1 MVNFMLIPAKENK
14 ALIMFSV
21 LSGLFLAALDQ
32 TIVSTALPKIAASLG
47 GVDILSWVVSAYL
60 LSSTATV
67 IIYGKLSDIYG
78 RKKLFILG
86 ILIFLA
92 GSVLCGL
99 SNSIIYLIIFRFI
112 QGVGG
117 GAIFANSMAIIG
129 DLFPPVERGKWQG
142 AIGATFGLASILGP
156 LMGGFLTDSISWH
169 WVFFINVPIGIISI
183 LILQKFLP
191 FSHAHA
197 NRTIDYKGSF
207 LLVLSILSFMLG
219 LLTDGAGN
227 HLRTASLFV
236 FSSSLIYFFIRTEKR
251 AKEPIMPLD
260 IFHNKIFL
268 VSVFIVFI
276 TAMGFFGAVTYIP
289 LFVQGVLAKTAT
301 NSGLIMTPMVIAM
314 VMSNII
320 SGQIVSRTGKY
331 KAVTVFGMF
340 MMTAGII
347 MLSSIGLSTT
357 DDELFRDLFLIGVGL
372 GTTFPTLMVAAQNA
386 FDHSRMGVVTAS
398 LQFFRSIGG
407 LVGVTVFG
415 TIMVLSLNAHLAG
428 QKITDPSVLV
438 DGNLS
443 QLSAEQTLQLRAALA
458 SSISSLYSIAS
469 AITVIGFLI
478 SLFLKEIPLRKT
490 HNPVLEEAGVELA
503 EEEGLFDAKNEP
515 KR

>member
-1 MVNFMLIPAKENK
+1 MQTPSAKENK
-14 ALIMFSV
+14 AVIMFSV

-92 GSVLCGL
+92 GSILCGL

-129 DLFPPVERGKWQG
+129 DLFPPAERGKWQG

-197 NRTIDYKGSF
+197 NRTVDYKGSL
-207 LLVLSILSFMLG
+207 LLVLSILSFMVG
-219 LLTDGAGN
+219 LLTDGVST
-227 HLRTASLFV
+227 HPRTAALFA
-236 FSSSLIYFFIRTEKR
+236 FSTIMIYFFIKVEKS
-251 AKEPIMPLD
+251 AKEPVMPLD
-260 IFHNKIFL
+260 IFQNKIFL
-268 VSVFIVFI
+268 VSVLIVFI
-276 TAMGFFGAVTYIP
+276 TAMSFFGAITFIP

-301 NSGLIMTPMVIAM
+301 SSGLIMTPMVIAM
-314 VMSNII
+314 VASNII

-331 KAVTVFGMF
+331 KAVTVFGML
-340 MMTAGII
+340 MMTAGITL
-347 MLSSIGLSTT
+347 LSTISVSTT
-357 DDELFRDLFLIGVGL
+357 DSDLFRNLFLVGVGL

-386 FDHSRMGVVTAS
+386 FDHSKLGVVTAT

-407 LVGVTVFG
+407 LVGVAVFG
-415 TIMVLSLNAHLAG
+415 TIMILSLNAHLAG
-428 QKITDPSVLV
+428 QKITDPGVLI
-438 DGNLS
+438 DGELS
-443 QLSAEQTLQLRAALA
+443 KLNAEQVAQLRIALA
-458 SSISSLYSIAS
+458 ISISSLFSIAS
-469 AITVIGFLI
+469 ITTFTGLFI
-478 SLFLKEIPLRKT
+478 SLLLKEIPLRKT
-490 HNPVLEEAGVELA
+490 NKPVFEEVGTELA